1 VSYQDQLDRNAQLH
15 KEWESIFD
23 SYLSALSSMNITL
36 NKKLDEQSLLRI
48 REFDKALKAL
58 KEKYPDKF
66 L

>member
-1 VSYQDQLDRNAQLH
+1 MSYKSDNDRDVEMY
-15 KEWESIFD
+15 KEFEAIFD

-36 NKKLDEQSLLRI
+36 SKKVDEQSLLRI

-58 KEKYPDKF
+58 KEKYPEKF

>member
-1 VSYQDQLDRNAQLH
+1 MSYKSDNDRDVEMY
-15 KEWESIFD
+15 KEFESIFD
-23 SYLSALSSMNITL
+23 SYLSALSSINITL
-36 NKKLDEQSLLRI
+36 NKKLDEHSLLRI

>member
-1 VSYQDQLDRNAQLH
+1 MSYQDQLDREAQLH

-23 SYLSALSSMNITL
+23 SYLFALSSMNITL